1 MIRDLNFPISTGGAF
16 LVEEICL
23 IKGTFLGEIF
33 LKFKNTM
40 HIEISITFEIR

>member
-1 MIRDLNFPISTGGAF
+1 MMRDLNLPILTGGAF

-23 IKGTFLGEIF
+23 IKGTFWGKYSQSL
-33 LKFKNTM
+33 KNTM